1 MAGKQEVTIIIDPKG
16 HATIETA
23 GFQGKECYD
32 ITKAIKLGEVTKE
45 TKKDEYYEKI
55 PRVRRVN
62 VGR

>member
-1 MAGKQEVTIIIDPKG
+1 MSNKQEITIIIDPKG

-23 GFQGKECYD
+23 GFKGNECYD
-32 ITKAIKLGEVTKE
+32 ITKALKLGEVQKD